1 MSAIFNG
8 SDSAPRRRHEQ
19 SNVLTETFPI
29 HGENLGAAGTLW
41 TCVAIRAFG
50 CLLVKF
56 ESPEPKGETL
66 EQIENEMVN

>member
-1 MSAIFNG
+1 M
-8 SDSAPRRRHEQ
+8 
-19 SNVLTETFPI
+19 L
-29 HGENLGAAGTLW
+29 GENLGAAGTLW

-56 ESPEPKGETL
+56 KSPEPKGERL